1 MNRLVIFLVSLCI
14 SNYVF
19 ADWVEVSNHKDG
31 MTFYVDTE
39 SIRVG
44 ESDQRMFARSKMDNA
59 SVPIQHWEKTI
70 YTMYEYD
77 CGIKRF
83 RMLDVLS
90 EYYDFTKDKTW
101 RETEVVS
108 DKDWKYPMP
117 GSIGNALLN
126 FVCSIG

>member
-1 MNRLVIFLVSLCI
+1 MNRLVIFLVSFGI
-14 SNYVF
+14 SNIVF
-19 ADWVEVSNHKDG
+19 ADWVEVANHEHG
-31 MTFYVDTE
+31 MTFYVDKE

-44 ESDQRMFARSKMDNA
+44 EKEHRLFARVKMDNA

-70 YTMYEYD
+70 YTMEEFD
-77 CGIKRF
+77 CSMKRS
-83 RMLDVLS
+83 RLLDVLS

-126 FVCSIG
+126 FVFSIG

>member
-1 MNRLVIFLVSLCI
+1 MNRLVIFLVSLWI
-14 SNYVF
+14 SNFVF

-44 ESDQRMFARSKMDNA
+44 ESDKRLLARSKMDNA

-83 RMLDVLS
+83 RMLDILS
-90 EYYDFTKDKTW
+90 EYYDFTYDKTW

-108 DKDWKYPMP
+108 DKDWKYPMV

-126 FVCSIG
+126 FVCSNG